1 MAGMHHGGVTL
12 RRLASVLPLLAL
24 AGCASLR
31 SPAPDPVSEPLPT
44 AWSSAASPAA
54 APAAEA
60 RWWAAFGDPLLAR
73 LVPQALAANTD
84 LRGAVARVAQARAL
98 RAQAA
103 AGLAPALSAGG
114 SGSAS
119 RRDGQ
124 ASARSVSVGLDAGW
138 EPDLS
143 GATAAGVAAAEADL
157 AAAGATLAFT
167 RTTVAAELVLAYLEL
182 RGAQQRLA
190 IAEANLASQEETLQ
204 ITRWRAQAGLVSTLD
219 VDQAQSAAAQTRAQ
233 RPALRTTIEQQAHAI
248 AVLLGQPPAALLAEL
263 EPPAALPALPQD
275 FALVLPAELLR
286 RRPDIAAAEARL
298 RAAAARIDAADAAR
312 LPSLSL
318 GGSVGLNAL
327 TLSGLTGGGAALV
340 SLAASVHLPLLDG
353 GRLRAQVQAQ
363 EAAWD
368 EARGEHRAAVL
379 AALQE
384 VEDSLV
390 AIRDA
395 RAQQAELTTAVAAA
409 QRAAD
414 LAETRYAAGLIDFT
428 TVLTTRRSL
437 LSLQDSAAGTATRL
451 VQQQVRLVKA
461 MGGGWSPEST
471 EMPS

>member
-1 MAGMHHGGVTL
+1 MTPTPCS
-12 RRLASVLPLLAL
+12 RLGLLAAAL
-24 AGCASLR
+24 LLTGCASLR
-31 SPAPDPVSEPLPT
+31 QPAAPLPPDPTPA
-44 AWSSAASPAA
+44 AWSAA
-54 APAAEA
+54 APAAGAVADA

-84 LRGAVARVAQARAL
+84 LHAAVARVAQARAL

-103 AGLAPALSAGG
+103 AGLAPTLAAGG

-143 GATAAGVAAAEADL
+143 GATAAGVAAAEGDL

-248 AVLLGQPPAALLAEL
+248 AVLLGEPPAALLAEL
-263 EPPAALPALPQD
+263 GPAAALPALPQD
-275 FALVLPAELLR
+275 FALALPAELLR

-298 RAAAARIDAADAAR
+298 RAAAARIDAADAQR

-318 GGSVGLNAL
+318 GGSIGLNAL
-327 TLSGLTGGGAALV
+327 TLSGLTGGGAALA
-340 SLAASVHLPLLDG
+340 SLAASVNLPLLDG

-368 EARGEHRAAVL
+368 EARADHRAAVL

-395 RAQQAELTTAVAAA
+395 RAQQTELATAVAAA

-414 LAETRYAAGLIDFT
+414 LADARYAAGLIDFT

-461 MGGGWSPEST
+461 MGGGWSPESS
-471 EMPS
+471 EIPS